1 MLQELLARD
10 RLILAISRYEH
21 RISGSVEQFKAVVY
35 LVDGSL
41 LHINEVRVSKQV
53 QKYSYYW
60 MTPAGALIQGWD
72 NAPHHAGMSTYP
84 HHTHVASRIEPSE
97 IRTLAE
103 LLDGLERR
111 LTP

>member
-10 RLILAISRYEH
+10 RIILAISRYEH

-41 LHINEVRVSKQV
+41 LHINEVRVGEQV
-53 QKYSYYW
+53 RKYSYYW

-72 NAPHHAGMSTYP
+72 NAPHHVDVSTHP
-84 HHTHVASRIEPSE
+84 HHTHMVTGIESSD
-97 IRTLAE
+97 IRTLSE
-103 LLDGLERR
+103 LISKLEQR
-111 LTP
+111 LAP